1 MNDEATTDTTLA
13 DASPP
18 KSETNSPS
26 PTSPSPSPSSGEL
39 VKAAD
44 AEEIARVLLNAQRIA
59 AENAARHAMAAP
71 QRVRLDPHRYPA
83 ASTAER
89 EAFEE
94 RMRQAEVNDRAGKAL
109 RACGVPTIYL
119 KTDLWNLSGVHAG
132 ARSLYAAAVLQ
143 ARAAIDHRPVIVAL
157 VGPRGPGKTT
167 IACGLILETCREGR
181 SARWLDVGDYFDFLK
196 RTYGDNTR
204 REEGDVENEWL
215 RPDLLAIDKLE
226 TAANTP
232 WEDQK
237 LQRLIVKRYE
247 NARRTI
253 LVSNDTAD
261 GLRQR
266 LGESVTD
273 RLRDGG
279 RVIVC
284 KWPSL
289 RGDATKVRPE
299 PQ

>member
-1 MNDEATTDTTLA
+1 
-13 DASPP
+13 
-18 KSETNSPS
+18 
-26 PTSPSPSPSSGEL
+26 
-39 VKAAD
+39 VF
-44 AEEIARVLLNAQRIA
+44 ARAQRIA
-59 AENAARHAMAAP
+59 AENAARHARAAP
-71 QRVRLDPHRYPA
+71 ERLRFDTQKLRPA
-83 ASTAER
+83 TAAER
-89 EAFEE
+89 KAFEE
-94 RMRQAEVNDRAGKAL
+94 RMRQAQIADRADAAL
-109 RACGVPTIYL
+109 RACGVPAIYRN
-119 KTDLWNLSGVHAG
+119 TDLSNLSGVQEA
-132 ARSLYAAAVLQ
+132 ARDLYAAAVRQ
-143 ARAAIDHRPVIVAL
+143 ARAAIDRRPVIVAL

-167 IACGLILETCREGR
+167 IACGLILEMCREGR

-196 RTYGDNTR
+196 RTYGDGAK

-247 NARRTI
+247 NAKRTI
-253 LVSNDTAD
+253 LVSNDTAE

-284 KWPSL
+284 KWASL
-289 RGDATKVRPE
+289 RGAAVNVRAE
-299 PQ
+299 LL